1 MPEDYLTKRE
11 FDRLTEQVTHVSIKL
26 DTLVNGRIEEARMM
40 GELTG
45 MVKQVI
51 ERIDSQEEVT
61 GELRKRQDD
70 EAKML
75 RGEID
80 ALWEQNRLRADGKI
94 KWWNQLIV
102 VLVAAVVA
110 AYLGKIWK

>member
-1 MPEDYLTKRE
+1 MPDDYPTERE
-11 FDRLTEQVTHVSIKL
+11 FSRLTEQVTHVSVKL

-51 ERIDSQEEVT
+51 ERIDSQEKITV
-61 GELRKRQDD
+61 ELRKRQDD
-70 EAKML
+70 EAQAL

-80 ALWEQNRLRADGKI
+80 ALWEQNRLKSDGKI
-94 KWWNQLIV
+94 SWWNQLV
-102 VLVAAVVA
+102 AVLIAAVVA
-110 AYLGKIWK
+110 AWLGKSWK